1 MNKQS
6 IVWTSVIGGLVLL
19 GAICY
24 VFHLQAV
31 ATNNQLMENENKD
44 AMKDEGTMMAEPKK
58 NEQVME
64 KQDDGAMMKASGQY
78 TVYEP
83 SKLALAADGP
93 VVLFFHAGW
102 CPTCKAADT
111 DINSNLS
118 SIPANT
124 TILKVDYDTNP
135 DLKKKYGVTYQ
146 HTFVQVDANGTMI
159 KKWSGGN
166 TLASIVSQLN

>member
-1 MNKQS
+1 MRNYFLVS
-6 IVWTSVIGGLVLL
+6 AVVLSGLMVVGAGCSTVSNTSADSV
-19 GAICY
+19 
-24 VFHLQAV
+24 
-31 ATNNQLMENENKD
+31 MK
-44 AMKDEGTMMAEPKK
+44 KDEGVMMDEPQK
-58 NEQVME
+58 NEPTME
-64 KQDDGAMMKASGQY
+64 KQDTMKQDDSAMMKTSGQY
-78 TVYEP
+78 IAYEP
-83 SKLALAADGP
+83 SKLALAANGP

-118 SIPANT
+118 TIPANT

-146 HTFVQVDANGTMI
+146 HTFVQVDVNGTMI

-166 TLASIVSQLN
+166 TLASIVSQIK